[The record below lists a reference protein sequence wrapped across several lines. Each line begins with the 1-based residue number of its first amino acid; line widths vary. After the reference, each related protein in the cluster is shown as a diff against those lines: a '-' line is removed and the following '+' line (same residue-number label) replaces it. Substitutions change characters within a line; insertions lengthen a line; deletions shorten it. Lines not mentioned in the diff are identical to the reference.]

1 MDALVEQR
9 PYLCRK
15 VHMKNIDILTVI
27 YIAAGLVIG
36 TMIIIMYFAKS
47 LFKNHTNTLV
57 QITKIESNKEN
68 GQTLNKLKLQAYE
81 RLSLLLERTSIPAL
95 IQNLGGNGLTAR
107 EFKLLALKSINDE
120 FNYNLSQQIY
130 VSDQTWGMIKVVKEQ
145 TSILLQQVEKTL
157 PENAGSAEFCI
168 ALINHL
174 QEQGDVPHEKG
185 LKMIKQEIE
194 LIFG

>member
-1 MDALVEQR
+1 
-9 PYLCRK
+9 
-15 VHMKNIDILTVI
+15 MKNLDILTVV
-27 YIAAGLVIG
+27 YIAAGLIIG
-36 TMIIIMYFAKS
+36 MMLLVMYFAKS
-47 LFKNHTNTLV
+47 LFKSHTNTLV

-81 RLSLLLERTSIPAL
+81 RLSLLLERTSIPSL

-145 TSILLQQVEKTL
+145 TSIMLQQVERTL
-157 PENAGSAEFCI
+157 PENAMSAEFCI